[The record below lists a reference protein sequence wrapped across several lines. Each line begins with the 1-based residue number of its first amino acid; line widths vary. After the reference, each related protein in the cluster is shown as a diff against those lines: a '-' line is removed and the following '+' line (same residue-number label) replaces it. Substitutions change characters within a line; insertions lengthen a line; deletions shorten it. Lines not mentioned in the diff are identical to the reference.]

1 MRYRTNYSDEQII
14 EALQQTAGR
23 GIKKE
28 DAADNVQPPNLCA
41 FLNNLPR
48 PERDR
53 LVELAYG
60 ASSSDQ
66 TVQ

>member
-1 MRYRTNYSDEQII
+1 MRYATNYTDDQMVV
-14 EALQQTAGR
+14 ALRQTAER

-60 ASSSDQ
+60 APSDQ

>member
-1 MRYRTNYSDEQII
+1 MRYAINYSDDQMVVALR
-14 EALQQTAGR
+14 EAAGR